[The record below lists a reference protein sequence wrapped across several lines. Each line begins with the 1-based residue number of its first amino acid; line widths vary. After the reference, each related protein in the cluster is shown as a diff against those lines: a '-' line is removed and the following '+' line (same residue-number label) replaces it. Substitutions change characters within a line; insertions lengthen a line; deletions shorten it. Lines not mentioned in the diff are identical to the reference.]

1 MFSVCSVT
9 NAVITK
15 LSIQL
20 ALAKLADDTNGRFLL
35 KAAVLEDLVF
45 STKKMIKKQLPSAE
59 IAEVRFLKLSA
70 TIAVWRLL
78 TSGWL
83 SMNRNQILISG
94 S

>member
-20 ALAKLADDTNGRFLL
+20 ALAKLAGDTNGRFLL
-35 KAAVLEDLVF
+35 KAAVLVDLVF

-70 TIAVWRLL
+70 TIAV
-78 TSGWL
+78 
-83 SMNRNQILISG
+83 
-94 S
+94 

>member
-1 MFSVCSVT
+1 V
-9 NAVITK
+9 ARK
-15 LSIQL
+15 
-20 ALAKLADDTNGRFLL
+20 KLADDTNGRFLL
-35 KAAVLEDLVF
+35 KAAVLVGLVF
-45 STKKMIKKQLPSAE
+45 STKKRIKKQLPSAE

>member
-1 MFSVCSVT
+1 V
-9 NAVITK
+9 ARK
-15 LSIQL
+15 
-20 ALAKLADDTNGRFLL
+20 KLADDTNGRFLL
-35 KAAVLEDLVF
+35 KAAVLEGLVF
-45 STKKMIKKQLPSAE
+45 SKKKRIKKQLSSAE